1 MHKYLKLNDMAK
13 KNSSEEKEISK
24 EQAILEAAEQE
35 FMEKGFE
42 ATKTT
47 KIASLAGVTH
57 AMLHYYYRTKENLF
71 NMVFDK
77 KVRLLKDSIF
87 SLFDKPDMPF
97 FDKVRIGI
105 ETHFDFIRDNQH
117 LPRFVINELIYKPK
131 RLKMFEGVIKKVA
144 GNAIEKISLEIEKE
158 VKKGTIVPID
168 PVTLLLD
175 VASLNVFVFAALP
188 IVKILATEQYYE
200 SEDAFFEARKKE
212 NVEVI
217 MRRIKK

>member
-1 MHKYLKLNDMAK
+1 MVK
-13 KNSSEEKEISK
+13 KNGDEEKEISK
-24 EQAILEAAEQE
+24 EQAILEAAEHE
-35 FMEKGFE
+35 FLEKGFE
-42 ATKTT
+42 AAKTT

-77 KVRLLKDSIF
+77 KVRLLKESIF
-87 SLFDKPDMPF
+87 SLFENPDMPF
-97 FDKVRIGI
+97 FDKVRVGI

-117 LPRFVINELIYKPK
+117 LPRFVINELLYKPK
-131 RLKMFEGVIKKVA
+131 RLMMFEGVIKKIA
-144 GNAIEKISLEIEKE
+144 ANALVEISKEIDKE

-175 VASLNVFVFAALP
+175 IASLNIFVFAALP
-188 IVKILATEQYYE
+188 VVRILATGRYE

-212 NVEVI
+212 NVEII
-217 MRRIKK
+217 MRRLKK